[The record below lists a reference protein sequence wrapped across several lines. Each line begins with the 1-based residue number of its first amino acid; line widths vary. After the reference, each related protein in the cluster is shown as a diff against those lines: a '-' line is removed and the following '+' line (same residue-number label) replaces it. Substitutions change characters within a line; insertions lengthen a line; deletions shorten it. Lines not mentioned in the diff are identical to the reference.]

1 MITLHGAGVGKGIA
15 IGTAFV
21 LQRDVLEIPEYVL
34 PDNLVEDEVTRF
46 RRAIDSAR
54 QQLKRIRR
62 HIPSNAPNEIAGFI
76 DAHLLMLEDR
86 VLAEEPVQ
94 TIRTRKCNAEWA
106 LRVHSESLV
115 DVFDQMKDPYLR
127 NKRTDVQQ
135 VVDRVQRNLLALD
148 HQEHEHL
155 SDDIKGRII
164 VANDL
169 TPADTVLLKHY
180 RVRAFVTN
188 LGGPISH
195 TAILARALGIPA
207 IVGLHGAT
215 RYLRS
220 GEEIIVDGK
229 RGSLIIGPDKRILRE
244 YRTRQKD
251 IAHRRRELQALRTSP
266 AVTRDRHTVHLY
278 ANIELPG
285 DVQAVRQAGA
295 TGIGLYRTEFLFMN
309 RASPP
314 SEAEQFNAYMRVIKA
329 LGKTPV
335 TIRTVDIG
343 SDKQVDGRAGAET
356 VNPALG
362 LRAVRL
368 CLQDPSVF
376 RPQLRAILRAS
387 AYGPV
392 QMMIP
397 MVSSLDELQQVMDII
412 DDVKNELKHDGQK
425 FNRRMP
431 IGGMIEVPA
440 AAISADLFAGRL
452 DFLSIGTNDLIQ
464 YTLAID
470 RVNDLVNYLYDPLH
484 PSVLRLIH
492 ITILAGQRAGIPV
505 AMCGEMAGDV
515 RYTRLLL
522 GMGLRVLS
530 MDAANI
536 LEVKKIVRE
545 CSIRRLR
552 SYADRVLHA
561 TDLRELRAL
570 VRELNT
576 QG

>member
-1 MITLHGAGVGKGIA
+1 
-15 IGTAFV
+15 
-21 LQRDVLEIPEYVL
+21 
-34 PDNLVEDEVTRF
+34 
-46 RRAIDSAR
+46 
-54 QQLKRIRR
+54 
-62 HIPSNAPNEIAGFI
+62 
-76 DAHLLMLEDR
+76 
-86 VLAEEPVQ
+86 
-94 TIRTRKCNAEWA
+94 
-106 LRVHSESLV
+106 
-115 DVFDQMKDPYLR
+115 
-127 NKRTDVQQ
+127 
-135 VVDRVQRNLLALD
+135 
-148 HQEHEHL
+148 
-155 SDDIKGRII
+155 
-164 VANDL
+164 
-169 TPADTVLLKHY
+169 
-180 RVRAFVTN
+180 
-188 LGGPISH
+188 
-195 TAILARALGIPA
+195 
-207 IVGLHGAT
+207 
-215 RYLRS
+215 
-220 GEEIIVDGK
+220 
-229 RGSLIIGPDKRILRE
+229 
-244 YRTRQKD
+244 
-251 IAHRRRELQALRTSP
+251 
-266 AVTRDRHTVHLY
+266 
-278 ANIELPG
+278 
-285 DVQAVRQAGA
+285 
-295 TGIGLYRTEFLFMN
+295 
-309 RASPP
+309 
-314 SEAEQFNAYMRVIKA
+314 
-329 LGKTPV
+329 
-335 TIRTVDIG
+335 
-343 SDKQVDGRAGAET
+343 
-356 VNPALG
+356 
-362 LRAVRL
+362 
-368 CLQDPSVF
+368 
-376 RPQLRAILRAS
+376 
-387 AYGPV
+387 
-392 QMMIP
+392 MMIP